1 VVRPFRLGVGLS
13 SGSFS
18 RMRFVLATVRFDQCR
33 YFKGTRVPFG
43 GNAFTLA
50 IINSGPFAR
59 APKKAAA
66 PDKGGR

>member
-1 VVRPFRLGVGLS
+1 
-13 SGSFS
+13 
-18 RMRFVLATVRFDQCR
+18 MRFVLATVRFDQCR